1 MSTPADRDHAVTAP
15 AFVHRVEA
23 EWFFHAAGCSDDR
36 KESALANDQAQIV
49 RLLEALNEG
58 DPVQILRR
66 SLEHDALD
74 WVERG
79 LSYGAGLGLGPEI
92 ATPLLFQTLNEIRA
106 VVADRIERERAEARP
121 RRRWA
126 GANEPSRRNSVI
138 AHAMPA

>member
-1 MSTPADRDHAVTAP
+1 
-15 AFVHRVEA
+15 
-23 EWFFHAAGCSDDR
+23 
-36 KESALANDQAQIV
+36 LANDQAQIV

-58 DPVQILRR
+58 DSVQILRR

-79 LSYGAGLGLGPEI
+79 LSYGADLGLGPEI

-106 VVADRIERERAEARP
+106 VVADRLERERAEARP

-126 GANEPSRRNSVI
+126 EANEPSRRSPVI
-138 AHAMPA
+138 PHGMPA